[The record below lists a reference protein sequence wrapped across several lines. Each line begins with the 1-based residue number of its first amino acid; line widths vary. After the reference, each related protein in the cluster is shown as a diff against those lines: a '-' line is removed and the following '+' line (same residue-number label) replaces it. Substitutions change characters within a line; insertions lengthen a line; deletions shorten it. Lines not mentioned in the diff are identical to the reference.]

1 VGFLLYLFQMRRWL
15 SVAGIALAVIGALVH
30 VLVLVWIALALIAI
44 QVPLTILLAR
54 RANRS
59 SRRRS

>member
-1 VGFLLYLFQMRRWL
+1 MGFLLYLFQMRRWL
-15 SVAGIALAVIGALVH
+15 SVAGIALAFIGALTH

-44 QVPLTILLAR
+44 QVPLTILLTKR
-54 RANRS
+54 GNQS